1 MKNNIL
7 ENIILKIEALTPHI
21 LGAIIILVL
30 GLWLIKIIMRISR
43 RIMEKR
49 HIEVSVA
56 NFLSKILLWALRI
69 MLFIIVISKL
79 GIPTTSFI
87 AILGTAGLAIGMALQ
102 GSLSNFAGGILII
115 VFKPFKV
122 GDYISAQGISGTVKE
137 ISIFTTKISNDTN
150 QLVTLPN
157 GNLSNDKVIN
167 YSSLEHRRE
176 MLDVTVDYGE
186 DLEHVKNVLMDIINK
201 QEHILK
207 DGQDQPKPAL
217 MLRELGAHALVIQMR
232 YWTKTSDFWATRF
245 AILEDIKN
253 RFEEENIKIPY
264 EQKELHITT
273 STAAEKD

>member
-7 ENIILKIEALTPHI
+7 ENIILKIEAITPHI
-21 LGAIIILVL
+21 LGAFIILVI
-30 GLWLIKIIMRISR
+30 GLWVIKIIMRIAR

-49 HIEVSVA
+49 HIEISVA

-69 MLFIIVISKL
+69 TLFIAVISKL

-87 AILGTAGLAIGMALQ
+87 AVLGTAGLAIGMALQ

-115 VFKPFKV
+115 VFKPFKI

-137 ISIFTTKISNDTN
+137 ISIFTTKIANDTN

-167 YSSLEHRRE
+167 YSSLDYRRE

-186 DLEHVKNVLMDIINK
+186 SLEHVKNVLMDIINK

-207 DGQDQPKPAL
+207 DGTEQPKPAL

-273 STAAEKD
+273 NTLAEKD